1 MPRYAAFAKR
11 GVVRYVGAC
20 GSHRN
25 PIIAIIA
32 NLQCCMR
39 EYTTPNVSHGL
50 ILFINGG
57 AALDKRANRKF
68 RGRDFRATRGREGAN
83 SQGQTR
89 VELRYGRRSPCEHVQ
104 ASQSRELRSMLSQNL
119 LWAHCKRSEAIHSTP
134 MNGWI
139 ASLLSAPRM
148 THSRR
153 LVRQHRRSR
162 HRAMRPRRDAYI

>member
-11 GVVRYVGAC
+11 GVVRHLGAC

-68 RGRDFRATRGREGAN
+68 RVRDFRATRGREGAN

-104 ASQSRELRSMLSQNL
+104 ASQSRELRSMFS
-119 LWAHCKRSEAIHSTP
+119 HCKRSEALHSTS
-134 MNGWI
+134 MNAGSPHCFRPH
-139 ASLLSAPRM
+139 AM

-162 HRAMRPRRDAYI
+162 RRAMRPRRDAYI